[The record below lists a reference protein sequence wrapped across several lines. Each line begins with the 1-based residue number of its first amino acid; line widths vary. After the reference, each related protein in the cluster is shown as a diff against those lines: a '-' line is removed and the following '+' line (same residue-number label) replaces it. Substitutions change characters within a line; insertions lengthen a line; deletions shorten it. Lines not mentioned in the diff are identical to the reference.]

1 MSLCN
6 PSINEEGAFQHSHLV
21 KPSMKEEDAFQH
33 SVVNPS
39 IKRMMLFSIVTGES
53 LCQEEGALQHIVM
66 VNPSVMRK
74 VLLSTVSG

>member
-1 MSLCN
+1 VN
-6 PSINEEGAFQHSHLV
+6 PSVKEEGAFQHSVMVNPSV
-21 KPSMKEEDAFQH
+21 KRKMLFSIHM
-33 SVVNPS
+33 VNPS

-53 LCQEEGALQHIVM
+53 LCQEEGVLQHIVM

>member
-1 MSLCN
+1 LKCSANESGCN
-6 PSINEEGAFQHSHLV
+6 PSV
-21 KPSMKEEDAFQH
+21 KRKMLFSIHM
-33 SVVNPS
+33 VNPS

-53 LCQEEGALQHIVM
+53 LCQEEGVLQHIVM